1 MRMYYFYFL
10 AFLLLSSASWANT
23 SPAQLAS
30 VFNDTHQVEHYL
42 VSEKYDGVR
51 AIWDGTQLKTRR
63 GNSIHAPVWFT
74 EKLPNTYL
82 DGELWVDYGQF
93 EFVSG
98 LARQLNGNDEDWLK
112 VKYMIFDMPKVSG
125 VFAERYKK
133 YVHLVSVLKQPH
145 IQAVQQQSFA
155 SRAQLDDYFDKVV
168 ARGGEGVMLHLATA
182 THLAGRSPQLLKYK
196 PYSDAEAV
204 VIGYSEGKGKYQ
216 GKTGALIVRNLD
228 DGIEFKVGSG
238 LTDALRAKP
247 PKIGTVI
254 TYRYQDKTKYNKPRF
269 ARFLR
274 VREIF

>member
-1 MRMYYFYFL
+1 MYYFYFL
-10 AFLLLSSASWANT
+10 AFLLLSSSSWANT

-51 AIWDGTQLKTRR
+51 AIWDGAQLKTRR
-63 GNSIHAPVWFT
+63 GNLIYAPAWFT

-98 LARQLNGNDEDWLK
+98 LARQLNGNDKDWRK
-112 VKYMIFDMPKVSG
+112 VKYMVFDMPKASG
-125 VFAERYKK
+125 SFAERYNK
-133 YVHLVSVLKQPH
+133 YLQLVTLLKQPH
-145 IQAVQQQSFA
+145 IQAVKQQSFA
-155 SRAQLDDYFDKVV
+155 SRAQLDDYFDEVV
-168 ARGGEGVMLHLATA
+168 AKGGEGVMLHLATA
-182 THLAGRSPQLLKYK
+182 SHLAGRSAQLLKYK

-228 DGIEFKVGSG
+228 DGIEFRVGSG

>member
-1 MRMYYFYFL
+1 MYYFYFL
-10 AFLLLSSASWANT
+10 AFLLLSSASWSNT

-30 VFNDTHQVEHYL
+30 VFNDSHQVEHYL

-51 AIWDGTQLKTRR
+51 AIWDGQQLKTRR
-63 GNSIHAPVWFT
+63 GNSIYAPTWFT

-98 LARQLNGNDEDWLK
+98 LARQLNGNDEDWRK
-112 VKYMIFDMPKVSG
+112 VKYMIFDMPQLPES
-125 VFAERYKK
+125 FAERYKS
-133 YVHLVSVLKQPH
+133 YLQLVTVIKQPH
-145 IQAVQQQSFA
+145 IQAVKQQSFA
-155 SRAQLDDYFDKVV
+155 SRDQLDDYFDEVV
-168 ARGGEGVMLHLATA
+168 VRGGEGVMLHLATA

-196 PYSDAEAV
+196 PYTDAEAV

-216 GKTGALIVRNLD
+216 GKTGALLVRNLD
-228 DGIEFKVGSG
+228 DDVEFKVGSG

>member
-1 MRMYYFYFL
+1 MYYFYFL

-51 AIWDGTQLKTRR
+51 AIWDGMQLITRR
-63 GNSIHAPVWFT
+63 GNLIYAPPWFT

-98 LARQLNGNDEDWLK
+98 LARQPNGNDEDWLK

-133 YVHLVSVLKQPH
+133 YMHLVSVLKQPH

-168 ARGGEGVMLHLATA
+168 ARGGEGIMLHLATA

-228 DGIEFKVGSG
+228 DGIEFRVGSG

>member
-1 MRMYYFYFL
+1 MYYFYFL
-10 AFLLLSSASWANT
+10 AFLFLSSPPWVNAS
-23 SPAQLAS
+23 PVQLAS
-30 VFNDTHQVEHYL
+30 IFNDSHQVEHYL

-51 AIWDGTQLKTRR
+51 AIWDGTQLITRR
-63 GNSIHAPVWFT
+63 GNSIHAPPWFT

-168 ARGGEGVMLHLATA
+168 ARGGEGIMLHLATA

-247 PKIGTVI
+247 PQIGTVI

>member
-1 MRMYYFYFL
+1 MYYFYFL
-10 AFLLLSSASWANT
+10 AFLLLSSSSWANT

-51 AIWDGTQLKTRR
+51 AIWDGAQLKTRR
-63 GNSIHAPVWFT
+63 GNLIHAPAWFT
-74 EKLPNTYL
+74 EKLPNTNL

-98 LARQLNGNDEDWLK
+98 LARQLNGNDKDWRE
-112 VKYMIFDMPKVSG
+112 VKYMVFDMPKVSG
-125 VFAERYKK
+125 SFAERYKK
-133 YVHLVSVLKQPH
+133 YQQLVTLLKLPH
-145 IQAVQQQSFA
+145 IQAVKQQSFA
-155 SRAQLDDYFDKVV
+155 SRAQLDDYFDEVIAK
-168 ARGGEGVMLHLATA
+168 GGEGVMLHLASA
-182 THLAGRSPQLLKYK
+182 SHLAGHSSQLLKYK

-216 GKTGALIVRNLD
+216 GKTGALLVRNLD
-228 DGIEFKVGSG
+228 DGVEFKIGSG
-238 LTDALRAKP
+238 LTDALRANP
-247 PKIGTVI
+247 PQIGTVI

>member
-1 MRMYYFYFL
+1 MYYFYFL
-10 AFLLLSSASWANT
+10 AFLLLNSPSWANT

-30 VFNDTHQVEHYL
+30 VFNDSHQVEHYL

-63 GNSIHAPVWFT
+63 GNLIYVPAWFT

-98 LARQLNGNDEDWLK
+98 LARQLNGNDEDWRK
-112 VKYMIFDMPKVSG
+112 VKYMIFDMPKASG
-125 VFAERYKK
+125 GFTERYKK
-133 YVHLVSVLKQPH
+133 YMQLATILKQPH
-145 IQAVQQQSFA
+145 IQAVKQQSFA
-155 SRAQLDDYFDKVV
+155 SRDQLDDYFDEVV

-182 THLAGRSPQLLKYK
+182 THLVGRSPQLLKYK

-204 VIGYSEGKGKYQ
+204 VIGYSGGKGKYQ
-216 GKTGALIVRNLD
+216 GKTGALLVRNLD
-228 DGIEFKVGSG
+228 DGIEFKIGSG

>member
-1 MRMYYFYFL
+1 MYYFYFL

>member
-1 MRMYYFYFL
+1 MYYFYFL

-30 VFNDTHQVEHYL
+30 VFNDSHQVEHYL

-63 GNSIHAPVWFT
+63 GNLIHAPAWFT

-93 EFVSG
+93 EFISG
-98 LARQLNGNDEDWLK
+98 LARQLNGKDEDWRK
-112 VKYMIFDMPKVSG
+112 VKYMIFDVPKTPGS
-125 VFAERYKK
+125 FFERYKK
-133 YVHLVSVLKQPH
+133 YQQLVTLLKLPY
-145 IQAVQQQSFA
+145 IQAVKQQSFA
-155 SRAQLDDYFDKVV
+155 NRTQLDNYFDEVV
-168 ARGGEGVMLHLATA
+168 AKGGEGVMLHLATA
-182 THLAGRSPQLLKYK
+182 SHLTGRSAQLLKYK

-228 DGIEFKVGSG
+228 DGVEFKIGSG
-238 LTDALRAKP
+238 LTDVLRANP

>member
-1 MRMYYFYFL
+1 MYYFYFL
-10 AFLLLSSASWANT
+10 AFLLLSSPSWANT

-63 GNSIHAPVWFT
+63 GNLIYTPAWFT

-98 LARQLNGNDEDWLK
+98 LARQLNGNDKDWRK
-112 VKYMIFDMPKVSG
+112 VKYMIFDMPKASG
-125 VFAERYKK
+125 SFAERYNK
-133 YVHLVSVLKQPH
+133 YLQLVTLLKQHH
-145 IQAVQQQSFA
+145 IQAVKQQSFA
-155 SRAQLDDYFDKVV
+155 SRAQLDDYFDEVV
-168 ARGGEGVMLHLATA
+168 AKGGEGVMLHLATA
-182 THLAGRSPQLLKYK
+182 SHFAGRSAQLLKYK

-228 DGIEFKVGSG
+228 DGIEFRVGSG

>member
-1 MRMYYFYFL
+1 MYYFYFL
-10 AFLLLSSASWANT
+10 AFLLLSSPSWANA

-30 VFNDTHQVEHYL
+30 IFNDSHQVEHYL

-51 AIWDGTQLKTRR
+51 AIWDGNQLKTRR
-63 GNSIHAPVWFT
+63 GNLIYAPTWFT

-98 LARQLNGNDEDWLK
+98 IARQRQGNDEDWRK
-112 VKYMIFDMPKVSG
+112 VKYMIFDMPKAPGS
-125 VFAERYKK
+125 FAERYKK
-133 YVHLVSVLKQPH
+133 YQQLVTQLKQPH
-145 IQAVQQQSFA
+145 IHAVIQQSFA
-155 SRAQLDDYFDKVV
+155 SKIALDDDFYEVG
-168 ARGGEGVMLHLATA
+168 ATGGEGVMLHLVDAQ
-182 THLAGRSPQLLKYK
+182 HQVGRTEQLLKYK
-196 PYSDAEAV
+196 PYSDAEAI

-216 GKTGALIVRNLD
+216 GKTGALLVRNLE
-228 DGIEFKVGSG
+228 DGIEFKIGSG

-247 PKIGTVI
+247 PQIGTVI
-254 TYRYQDKTKYNKPRF
+254 TYRYQDKTKNNKPRF

>member
-1 MRMYYFYFL
+1 MYYSYFL

-63 GNSIHAPVWFT
+63 GNLIYAPAWFT
-74 EKLPNTYL
+74 ETLPNTYL

-93 EFVSG
+93 EFISG
-98 LARQLNGNDEDWLK
+98 LARQLNGNDEDWRK

-133 YVHLVSVLKQPH
+133 YLQLVTVLNRPH

-155 SRAQLDDYFDKVV
+155 CRDQLNDYFDEVV

-196 PYSDAEAV
+196 PYTDAEAV

-216 GKTGALIVRNLD
+216 GKTGALLVRNLD
-228 DGIEFKVGSG
+228 DGIEFKIGSG
-238 LTDALRAKP
+238 LTDAIRAKP
-247 PKIGTVI
+247 PQIGTVI

>member
-1 MRMYYFYFL
+1 MYYFYFL
-10 AFLLLSSASWANT
+10 AFLLLSSPSWANT

-30 VFNDTHQVEHYL
+30 VFNDSHQVEHYL

-63 GNSIHAPVWFT
+63 GNLIYAPAWFT

-93 EFVSG
+93 EFISG
-98 LARQLNGNDEDWLK
+98 LARQLNGNDEDWRK

-133 YVHLVSVLKQPH
+133 YLQLVTVLNRPH

-155 SRAQLDDYFDKVV
+155 CRDQLNDYFDEVV

-196 PYSDAEAV
+196 PYTDAEAV

-216 GKTGALIVRNLD
+216 GKTGALLVRNLD
-228 DGIEFKVGSG
+228 DGIEFKIGSG
-238 LTDALRAKP
+238 LTDAIRAKP
-247 PKIGTVI
+247 PQIGTVI

>member
-1 MRMYYFYFL
+1 MYYFYFL
-10 AFLLLSSASWANT
+10 AFLLLSSPSWSNI

-30 VFNDTHQVEHYL
+30 VFNDSHQVEHYL

-51 AIWDGTQLKTRR
+51 AIWDGQQLKTRR
-63 GNSIHAPVWFT
+63 GNSIHAPTWFT

-98 LARQLNGNDEDWLK
+98 LARQLNGNDEDWRK
-112 VKYMIFDMPKVSG
+112 VKYMIFDMPKVPES
-125 VFAERYKK
+125 FAERYKS
-133 YVHLVSVLKQPH
+133 YLQLVTVIKQPH
-145 IQAVQQQSFA
+145 IQAVKQQRFA
-155 SRAQLDDYFDKVV
+155 SRDQLDDYFDEVV
-168 ARGGEGVMLHLATA
+168 TRGGEGVMLHLATA

-196 PYSDAEAV
+196 PFSDAEAV

-216 GKTGALIVRNLD
+216 GKTGALLVRNLD
-228 DGIEFKVGSG
+228 DDVEFKVGSG